1 MADSAN
7 LMRFLDAQNKMYLT
21 AFSEIEKG
29 KKETHWMWFIFPQI
43 KGLASSG
50 TARYYAIENIKEAE
64 EFLGHPILGRHLIE
78 ITALLLRLK
87 HKSAEAVFGELD
99 ALKLRSSMTLFALAK
114 NTNPVFKEVLDVFFF
129 GQSDSL
135 TLSIINSALNRP
147 VALSSPKQNKI

>member
-29 KKETHWMWFIFPQI
+29 RKETHWMWFIFPQI
-43 KGLASSG
+43 KGLGSSDI
-50 TARYYAIENIKEAE
+50 ARYYEIENIKEAE
-64 EFLGHPILGRHLIE
+64 EFLRHPILGRHLIE

-87 HKSAEAVFGELD
+87 HKSTEAVFGELD

-129 GQSDSL
+129 GQPDSL
-135 TLSIINSALNRP
+135 TLSIINAALNKP
-147 VALSSPKQNKI
+147 IALSLPKQNKI